1 MNIYSK
7 LLSLTITL
15 FFSLAFISDAS
26 AQRRYKHVKRVRT
39 PEGISVKPKKIKQ
52 HPSKNTLEITVPE
65 NEFVIENPVQ
75 QAEPEISGTEWT
87 MNTGNTKLTQTPI
100 YASKPKQMKRQTVS
114 RKTILSQN
122 ASKALFKADP
132 IYFFQQAGTDADQ
145 KSNGS
150 KTGLVLTIVGA
161 VLLVIGVLLLVL
173 VFSLGELALLLLI
186 FLILLGLVAALLSI
200 AGLVLLIIGAVKLA
214 TSKKNGE

>member
-15 FFSLAFISDAS
+15 LISLAFISDAS

-39 PEGISVKPKKIKQ
+39 PEGISLKPQKTNRS
-52 HPSKNTLEITVPE
+52 PVNTVPE
-65 NEFVIENPVQ
+65 ITLPENKLSIENPEQ
-75 QAEPEISGTEWT
+75 KMEPEISGTEWT
-87 MNTGNTKLTQTPI
+87 SNPGTAKIAETPI
-100 YASKPKQMKRQTVS
+100 YDSKPKQMKRQTIS

-122 ASKALFKADP
+122 ASKALFKANTV
-132 IYFFQQAGTDADQ
+132 YFFQQAGTDADQ

-161 VLLVIGVLLLVL
+161 VLLVIGILLFVLI
-173 VFSLGELALLLLI
+173 FNLGALALLLLI
-186 FLILLGLVAALLSI
+186 FVILLGLVAALIII

-214 TSKKNGE
+214 ASKKNSE